1 MRRGLGAPGALSAA
15 DEAFERE
22 HDTLLAEGLLA
33 QVNEMKDLAID
44 IGTEV
49 RSHNKFLDGMEEDM
63 DLTGGLLGGS
73 MNRLAKVTG
82 AKSSTQLMCY
92 LVGFIVVVVMLI
104 WHLIR

>member
-1 MRRGLGAPGALSAA
+1 MSLS
-15 DEAFERE
+15 DHPPYPSPFFQHFRC
-22 HDTLLAEGLLA
+22 
-33 QVNEMKDLAID
+33 Q
-44 IGTEV
+44 
-49 RSHNKFLDGMEEDM
+49 DM

>member
-1 MRRGLGAPGALSAA
+1 MRKGEGSDCVCFTSPRINNKHIIIFPPHTPKLKAPGALSAA

-49 RSHNKFLDGMEEDM
+49 RSHNKFLDGMEE
-63 DLTGGLLGGS
+63 GGC
-73 MNRLAKVTG
+73 G
-82 AKSSTQLMCY
+82 AL
-92 LVGFIVVVVMLI
+92 
-104 WHLIR
+104 